1 MPRPQFT
8 LKTLLWLMAVVAAFC
23 GGAAWQRVAAWQRR
37 TTPLDYDKFVQI
49 AVIGDPSYAGRV
61 SSVLGRNGIEAI
73 IEGSVVYGVSVPP
86 GTELQAIQLLRADSA
101 AQKYWI
107 QFR

>member
-1 MPRPQFT
+1 
-8 LKTLLWLMAVVAAFC
+8 MACVACFF

-37 TTPLDYDKFVQI
+37 TTPLDYNKFVHV
-49 AVIGDPSYAGRV
+49 AVVDPMSAGRV

-101 AQKYWI
+101 AHKYWI